1 MKLINLLERK
11 GKLAVT
17 IPESATLTAAIQT
30 MREHRVG
37 AVVIPSDSG
46 APIGILSERDIVR
59 YYAEGKRDFDSMQ
72 VKDYMTMEVV
82 LGHPDDVVDDIMAIM
97 TEKRFRHLPVV
108 DEGKIIGVISL
119 GDLVKCKLEE
129 TTQEAQAL
137 REYINS

>member
-17 IPESATLTAAIQT
+17 VPKSANLSTAIQT
-30 MREHRVG
+30 MHQHRVG
-37 AVVIPSDSG
+37 AVVVPSASG
-46 APIGILSERDIVR
+46 KPLGIISERDIVR
-59 YYAEGKRDFDSMQ
+59 YYAQGQRDFDSMQ
-72 VKDYMTMEVV
+72 VQDYMTMEVV
-82 LGHPDDVVDDIMAIM
+82 VGHPDDLVDDVMAIM

-108 DEGKIIGVISL
+108 DKGEIIGVVSL

-129 TTQEAQAL
+129 TTQEAEAL

>member
-17 IPESATLTAAIQT
+17 IPESANVTAAIQT
-30 MREHRVG
+30 MHEHRVG
-37 AVVIPSDSG
+37 AVVIPSEDG
-46 APIGILSERDIVR
+46 APMGILSERDIVR
-59 YYAEGKRDFDSMQ
+59 YYAEGKRNFDSMQ

-82 LGHPDDVVDDIMAIM
+82 VGHPDDVVDDVMAIM

-108 DEGKIIGVISL
+108 KGGKIIGVVSL